1 MTKLSILYDAQ
12 CSFCLRCR
20 QWLGEQRTFFRLDFV
35 PFQCPELV
43 AQFEGIESFR
53 SNGQLLVVADDGA
66 VYQGSNAFIMLL
78 YALRDYREWA
88 ARLATPSIVPL
99 AARCFDLLSS
109 PGRKRISEWLSR
121 LGDGELI
128 EVLRSQA
135 PPGCVEAVPEAK
147 GGRVAGEPNLKF
159 SGHDKEFNKD

>member
-20 QWLGEQRTFFRLDFV
+20 QWLGEQRTLLRLDFI

-53 SNGQLLVVADDGA
+53 SNNQLLVVADDGA
-66 VYQGSNAFIMLL
+66 VYQGSNAFILLL
-78 YALRDYREWA
+78 YALRDYHEWA
-88 ARLATPSIVPL
+88 VRLATPALVPL
-99 AARCFDLLSS
+99 AVQCFDLLAS
-109 PGRKRISEWLSR
+109 PGRKKISKWLSR

-128 EVLRSQA
+128 EVLGSQGT
-135 PPGCVEAVPEAK
+135 PVCVVPVPVTNVGEMRNL
-147 GGRVAGEPNLKF
+147 GGR
-159 SGHDKEFNKD
+159 